1 MKTYAGYYK
10 KEIREKSSSGAIFC
24 AIALKILGKGGIVYG
39 VCMSEDNYS
48 ANFERISDEKSLEK
62 ILGSKYMQAYVGNTF
77 INVKRD
83 LDNGLNVLF
92 SGTICQING
101 LKGYLN
107 KEYENLYCIDVI
119 CHGTPSN
126 KLWMKY
132 LVDRERQIGKCNE
145 LNFRSKE
152 QGWYDSGIKE
162 NKIFT
167 PQKQNS
173 YMNLFIKDLCLRP
186 SCYKCLCKTNKLSDF
201 TLGDLWGVHEVAPE
215 LNDDRGIS
223 VIFIRT
229 KKAEKL
235 FEQLKDELIIKVITY
250 EQAVIDNPCEYKSS
264 KRPKLRDT
272 FYKDMEVMSYQEL
285 VEKYLKIRR
294 FDRLI
299 NKVSSIIKIRK
310 NL

>member
-119 CHGTPSN
+119 C
-126 KLWMKY
+126 Y
-132 LVDRERQIGKCNE
+132 
-145 LNFRSKE
+145 
-152 QGWYDSGIKE
+152 
-162 NKIFT
+162 
-167 PQKQNS
+167 
-173 YMNLFIKDLCLRP
+173 
-186 SCYKCLCKTNKLSDF
+186 
-201 TLGDLWGVHEVAPE
+201 
-215 LNDDRGIS
+215 
-223 VIFIRT
+223 VIVFY
-229 KKAEKL
+229 
-235 FEQLKDELIIKVITY
+235 VI
-250 EQAVIDNPCEYKSS
+250 A
-264 KRPKLRDT
+264 
-272 FYKDMEVMSYQEL
+272 
-285 VEKYLKIRR
+285 
-294 FDRLI
+294 
-299 NKVSSIIKIRK
+299 
-310 NL
+310 